1 MILSA
6 KASNSMNTS
15 TAASE
20 HRKVR
25 EIVRDLEKKGYSVQ
39 AEVRG
44 RERPSPIGS
53 TPWRPDIVAT
63 KDGQTLIVEVKTA
76 SSLPRAK
83 QQQQAYARLA
93 AQKADTT
100 FRLVVTRPRKKRL
113 VA

>member
-1 MILSA
+1 
-6 KASNSMNTS
+6 MNNS

-25 EIVRDLEKKGYSVQ
+25 EVVRDLEKKGYTVR

-44 RERPSPIGS
+44 RELPGPIGS
-53 TPWRPDIVAT
+53 TAWRPDIVAT

-83 QQQQAYARLA
+83 EQLESYARLA
-93 AQKADTT
+93 ASRRDTT
-100 FRLVVTRPRKKRL
+100 FRLVVTSPRKKR
-113 VA
+113 VAS